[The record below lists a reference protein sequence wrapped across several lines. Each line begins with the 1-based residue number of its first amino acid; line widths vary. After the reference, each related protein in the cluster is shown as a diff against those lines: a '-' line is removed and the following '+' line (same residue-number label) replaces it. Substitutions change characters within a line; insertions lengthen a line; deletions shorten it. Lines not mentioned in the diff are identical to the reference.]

1 MKDYI
6 DNYREAYDREFSD
19 EGDEDIRKAFWK
31 TARIEINGAKRVGL
45 IQEMGI
51 DEYLESNYKSYSK
64 VSEETRRV
72 IQESNIIPARLLA
85 DHFKVSLSAIHKIR
99 ANHKKQ

>member
-6 DNYREAYDREFSD
+6 DNYREAYDREFS
-19 EGDEDIRKAFWK
+19 EKGDEDIRKEFWK
-31 TARIEINGAKRVGL
+31 TARIKINGAKRTGL
-45 IQEMGI
+45 IQEMVF
-51 DEYLESNYKSYSK
+51 DDYLESSYASYSK
-64 VSEETRRV
+64 VSDETRKV

-99 ANHKKQ
+99 ANHKEQ